1 MNSQV
6 MDHNSGTPIYNDDAN
21 SNDDVNANENAILAQ
36 QTNAH
41 VETEDYDNVDPSVTQ
56 AILEKYDRE
65 SITRHITQGPVK
77 YIIAAI
83 CILYSLFHLYI
94 TFNPMPSLLQ
104 RSVHVGV
111 GFALIFLIFPASKK
125 SSRKRVAWYD
135 WIWFLLS
142 LSGMTYLIYEYQDIV
157 TSRGGMANSIDVIF
171 SIITVICVLEG
182 SRRITG
188 WILPILASIFLLYPF
203 VSHLDFMPDRLLTR
217 PYDMGDIFGQ
227 LFLKTEGLYSV
238 AIGASVTFIF
248 LFILFG
254 AFLARSGMGQLFN
267 DLALALAGDK
277 KGGPAKVAVI
287 SSGFMG
293 SINGSALSN
302 VVSTG
307 AFTIPL
313 MKKVGYHKDFAGAV
327 EASASVGGQILP
339 PIMGASAFIMAETTG
354 LPYSTIA
361 LAALLPAILY
371 YLGVIAQVH
380 FRAGRRDLKGMAK
393 ESLPQVKE
401 VLKARGH
408 MLLPIVFLIY
418 LLIQNV
424 PVGYAAAYTIGF
436 TVIVSMLRK
445 ETRMGFKDI
454 LGALEDGA
462 RQSLAVMAA
471 CAVVGIIIG
480 VVSLTSFGTVMTSS
494 IVTLGAG
501 SLLLTLILTM
511 LASMVLGM
519 GLPSIPAYIITAT
532 MAAPALAG
540 FDIPI
545 LSAHM
550 FVFYFGV
557 FANITPPVCLA
568 AFAGAGISGGDPMKT
583 GFLSLKLAL
592 AGFIVPFMF
601 IYNPAMLMIDPTD
614 LAVTAKE
621 FPLPPVIDIIIA
633 VVTSVIGVIGLSAA
647 LEGYFKGD
655 MNVVTRLILALG
667 ALLLIYPGLITG
679 LIGGV
684 IILGIAL
691 LNIKTSK
698 TPVLPL
704 NV

>member
-1 MNSQV
+1 MTTHQEEHSSEQV
-6 MDHNSGTPIYNDDAN
+6 NK
-21 SNDDVNANENAILAQ
+21 Q
-36 QTNAH
+36 
-41 VETEDYDNVDPSVTQ
+41 
-56 AILEKYDRE
+56 ILEKYDRE
-65 SITRHITQGPVK
+65 SITRHLTQGPAK
-77 YIIAAI
+77 YFIAAI

-94 TFNPMPSLLQ
+94 TFNPMPALLQ
-104 RSVHVGV
+104 RAVHVGV
-111 GFALIFLIFPASKK
+111 GFGLIFLIFPATKSTSRSK
-125 SSRKRVAWYD
+125 VAWYD
-135 WIWFLLS
+135 WIWLLLS
-142 LSGMTYLIYEYQDIV
+142 ISGVAYLFYAYQDIV
-157 TSRGGMANSIDVIF
+157 TSRGGMANQVDIIF

-203 VSHLDFMPDRLLTR
+203 ISHLNFMPDRLLTR

-227 LFLKTEGLYSV
+227 LFLKTEGLYST
-238 AIGASVTFIF
+238 AIGALVTFIF

-267 DLALALAGDK
+267 DLALALAGHK
-277 KGGPAKVAVI
+277 QGGPAKVAVL

-354 LPYSTIA
+354 VKYGTIA
-361 LAALLPAILY
+361 LAALLPAVLY

-380 FRAGRRDLKGMAK
+380 FRAGRRDLKGIAK
-393 ESLPQVKE
+393 ESLPRIKE
-401 VLKARGH
+401 VMKVRGH
-408 MLLPIVFLIY
+408 MLLPIVFLIS
-418 LLIQNV
+418 LLMKNV
-424 PVGYAAAYTIGF
+424 PVGYSAAYTIAF
-436 TVIVSMLRK
+436 TVVISMLRA
-445 ETRMGFKDI
+445 ETRMSINDI

-480 VVSLTSFGTVMTSS
+480 VVSLTSFGTVMTSA

-501 SLLLTLILTM
+501 SLFLTLILTM

-550 FVFYFGV
+550 FVFYFGI

-568 AFAGAGISGGDPMKT
+568 AFAGAGIAGGDPMKT
-583 GFLSLKLAL
+583 GFQSLKLAL

-601 IYNPAMLMIDPTD
+601 IYNPTMLMIDPTG

-621 FPLPPVIDIIIA
+621 FPLPPMIDII
-633 VVTSVIGVIGLSAA
+633 VVVLTSVTGIIGLSAA
-647 LEGYFKGD
+647 VEGYFKGL
-655 MNVVTRLILALG
+655 MNPVMRILLAIG
-667 ALLLIYPGLITG
+667 ALLLIYPEVITDVIGGLI
-679 LIGGV
+679 V
-684 IILGIAL
+684 VGIAV
-691 LNIKTSK
+691 LNIKANKSNK
-698 TPVLPL
+698 KPVQVT
-704 NV
+704 NI

>member
-41 VETEDYDNVDPSVTQ
+41 VETEDYDDVDPSVTQ

-157 TSRGGMANSIDVIF
+157 TSRGGMANSVDVIL

-436 TVIVSMLRK
+436 TVVISMLRK

-601 IYNPAMLMIDPTD
+601 IYNPAMLMIDPTG

-621 FPLPPVIDIIIA
+621 FPLPPVMDIVIA
-633 VVTSVIGVIGLSAA
+633 VVTSVVGVIGLSAA
-647 LEGYFKGD
+647 LEGYFKGS
-655 MNVVTRLILALG
+655 MNSITRIILAIG

>member
-6 MDHNSGTPIYNDDAN
+6 TDHNNDLPIHSNTDSKTNIDAELE
-21 SNDDVNANENAILAQ
+21 VQ
-36 QTNAH
+36 AH
-41 VETEDYDNVDPSVTQ
+41 NK

-77 YIIAAI
+77 YIIAGL

-94 TFNPMPSLLQ
+94 TFNPMPALLQ

-125 SSRKRVAWYD
+125 SSRQRVAWYD
-135 WIWFLLS
+135 WAWFAFS
-142 LSGMTYLIYEYQDIV
+142 FAGMAYLIYEYQDIV
-157 TSRGGMANSIDVIF
+157 TSRGGMANQMDVIF
-171 SIITVICVLEG
+171 SLITVICVLEG

-188 WILPILASIFLLYPF
+188 WILPILAAIFLAYPF
-203 VSHLDFMPDRLLTR
+203 VSHMDFMPDRLLTR

-267 DLALALAGDK
+267 DLALAIAGHK

-371 YLGVIAQVH
+371 YVGVIAQVH
-380 FRAGRRDLKGMAK
+380 FRAGRRDLKGIAK
-393 ESLPQVKE
+393 DSLPAVKE

-408 MLLPIVFLIY
+408 MLLPIVFLIF
-418 LLIQNV
+418 LLIRNV

-436 TVIVSMLRK
+436 TILVSMLRP
-445 ETRMGFKDI
+445 ETRMSFNDI

-501 SLLLTLILTM
+501 SLFLTLILTM

-545 LSAHM
+545 LAAHM
-550 FVFYFGV
+550 FVFYFGI

-601 IYNPAMLMIDPTD
+601 IYNPTMLMIDPTG

-621 FPLPPVIDIIIA
+621 FPLPPIIDIITV
-633 VVTSVIGVIGLSAA
+633 VVTSVTGVIALSSA
-647 LEGYFKGD
+647 LEGYFRGS
-655 MNVVTRLILALG
+655 MNPLVRAILAIG
-667 ALLLIYPGLITG
+667 ALLLIYPEITTG
-679 LIGGV
+679 IAGGV
-684 IILGIAL
+684 IVLGIAL
-691 LNIKTSK
+691 FNIKTSK
-698 TPVLPL
+698 PPTPTVA
-704 NV
+704 V

>member
-1 MNSQV
+1 MTTHQEEHSSEQV
-6 MDHNSGTPIYNDDAN
+6 NK
-21 SNDDVNANENAILAQ
+21 Q
-36 QTNAH
+36 
-41 VETEDYDNVDPSVTQ
+41 
-56 AILEKYDRE
+56 ILEKYDRE
-65 SITRHITQGPVK
+65 SITRHLTQGPVK
-77 YIIAAI
+77 YFIAAI

-94 TFNPMPSLLQ
+94 TFNPMPALLQ
-104 RSVHVGV
+104 RAVHVGV
-111 GFALIFLIFPASKK
+111 GFGLIFLIFPATKSTSRSK
-125 SSRKRVAWYD
+125 VAWYD
-135 WIWFLLS
+135 WIWLLLS
-142 LSGMTYLIYEYQDIV
+142 ISGVAYLFYAYQDIV
-157 TSRGGMANSIDVIF
+157 TSRGGMANQVDIIF

-203 VSHLDFMPDRLLTR
+203 ISHLNFMPDRLLTR

-227 LFLKTEGLYSV
+227 LFLKTEGLYST

-267 DLALALAGDK
+267 DLALALAGHK
-277 KGGPAKVAVI
+277 QGGPAKVAVL

-354 LPYSTIA
+354 VKYGTIA
-361 LAALLPAILY
+361 LAALLPAVLY

-380 FRAGRRDLKGMAK
+380 FRAGRRDLKGIAK
-393 ESLPQVKE
+393 ESLPRIKE
-401 VLKARGH
+401 VMKVRGH
-408 MLLPIVFLIY
+408 MLLPIVFLIF
-418 LLIQNV
+418 LLMKNV
-424 PVGYAAAYTIGF
+424 PVGYSAAYTIAF
-436 TVIVSMLRK
+436 TVVISMLRA
-445 ETRMGFKDI
+445 ETRMSIKDI

-480 VVSLTSFGTVMTSS
+480 VVSLTSFGTVMTSA

-501 SLLLTLILTM
+501 SLFLTLILTM

-550 FVFYFGV
+550 FVFYFGI

-568 AFAGAGISGGDPMKT
+568 AFAGAGIAGGDPMKT
-583 GFLSLKLAL
+583 GFQSLKLAL

-601 IYNPAMLMIDPTD
+601 IYNPTMLMIDPTG

-621 FPLPPVIDIIIA
+621 FPLPPIIDII
-633 VVTSVIGVIGLSAA
+633 VVVLTSVTGIIGLSAA
-647 LEGYFKGD
+647 VEGYFKGL
-655 MNVVTRLILALG
+655 MNPVMRILLAIG
-667 ALLLIYPGLITG
+667 ALLLIYPEVITDVIGGLI
-679 LIGGV
+679 V
-684 IILGIAL
+684 VGIAV
-691 LNIKTSK
+691 LNIKANKSNK
-698 TPVLPL
+698 KPL
-704 NV
+704 QVTNI

>member
-41 VETEDYDNVDPSVTQ
+41 VETEDYDDVDPSVTQ

-135 WIWFLLS
+135 WIWFVLS

-157 TSRGGMANSIDVIF
+157 TSRGGMANSVDVIF

-436 TVIVSMLRK
+436 TVVISMLRK

-540 FDIPI
+540 FDVPI
-545 LSAHM
+545 LAAHM

-583 GFLSLKLAL
+583 GYLSLKLAL

-601 IYNPAMLMIDPTD
+601 IYNPAMLMIDPTG

-621 FPLPPVIDIIIA
+621 FPLPPVMDIVIA
-633 VVTSVIGVIGLSAA
+633 VVTSVVGVIGLSAA
-647 LEGYFKGD
+647 LEGYFKGT
-655 MNVVTRLILALG
+655 MNSITRIILAIG

-684 IILGIAL
+684 IILGIAV

-704 NV
+704 KV